1 MSVNRPLHI
10 PGRRFVLTKNKI
22 LESQKHTKSNRAAA
36 EWLGV
41 SYNTYRK
48 WAKYYGIFE
57 QHLNQE
63 GFGIRKGWSSYKINL
78 DDIISGKRKPPK
90 RYTYSVIKKRLI
102 ELFFFAFVNV
112 KAAR

>member
-1 MSVNRPLHI
+1 MPDDNSINRPLKI
-10 PGRRFVLTKNKI
+10 PGRRFVLTEKRI

-57 QHLNQE
+57 QHLNQA

-90 RYTYSVIKKRLI
+90 RYTYSVIKK
-102 ELFFFAFVNV
+102 
-112 KAAR
+112 